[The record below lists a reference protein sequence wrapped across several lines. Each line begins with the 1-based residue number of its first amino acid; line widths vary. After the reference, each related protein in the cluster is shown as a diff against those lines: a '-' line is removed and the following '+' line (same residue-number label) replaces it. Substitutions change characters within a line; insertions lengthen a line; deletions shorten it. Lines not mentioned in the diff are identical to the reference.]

1 MLARHKQ
8 SVTLGIMNGRTTMTG
23 SAENKR
29 FPLEAQQHYESI
41 NEVERLQRST
51 HRLEGLR
58 TQQLLKRFLPPSPA
72 TIADVG
78 GAAGAH
84 AFWLAA
90 LGYDVHLLDIV
101 PLHIEQACEREKR
114 DGLRL
119 ASIGVGDACALP
131 YENGSID
138 AVLLFGPLY
147 HLTQRADR
155 LIALREARRVLRP
168 EGVMLAVSVN
178 RFTSSFQ
185 GLFRDLNADALFRA
199 MALRDLDTGYHVSPE
214 NRAFFTTTY
223 FHHPDELV
231 AEGQA
236 AGFAIDAVVGVEGPG
251 WLLQD
256 FDHAWNDMRRREDM
270 LLFAEKIE
278 SEPTLLGL
286 STHVMIV
293 GRAGKQPEAN
303 NAMHAT
309 PEDAL
314 A

>member
-1 MLARHKQ
+1 
-8 SVTLGIMNGRTTMTG
+8 MTA
-23 SAENKR
+23 SDDCKR
-29 FPLEAQQHYESI
+29 FPPEARQHYESI
-41 NEVERLQRST
+41 NEAQRLQRST
-51 HRLEGLR
+51 HRLENLR
-58 TQQLLKRFLPPSPA
+58 TQLLLKRFLPPAPA
-72 TIADVG
+72 KIADVG

-101 PLHIEQACEREKR
+101 PLHIEQAREREKR

-131 YENGSID
+131 YENGSVD

-155 LIALREARRVLRP
+155 LLALREARRILKP
-168 EGVMLAVSVN
+168 GGVMLAVSVN

-185 GLFRDLNADALFRA
+185 GLFKDLNADALFRD
-199 MALRDLDTGYHVSPE
+199 MALKDLDTGFHVSPE

-223 FHHPDELV
+223 FHRPDELA

-251 WLLQD
+251 WLLPD
-256 FDHAWNDMRRREDM
+256 FDDAWNDPRRREDM
-270 LLFAEKIE
+270 LFLAGKLE

-293 GRAGKQPEAN
+293 GRVGE
-303 NAMHAT
+303 
-309 PEDAL
+309 
-314 A
+314 